1 MLQLSFCKDG
11 SIIAHNPKSNQIFN
25 LQEEKL
31 ISKISIQTAN
41 FTVKKWF
48 IRERNSPF
56 MRIRSHQQPIKKF
69 NDLKNF
75 TANKLFW
82 I

>member
-31 ISKISIQTAN
+31 ISKRISIQTAN
-41 FTVKKWF
+41 FTVKGDLVG
-48 IRERNSPF
+48 E
-56 MRIRSHQQPIKKF
+56 KKF
-69 NDLKNF
+69 SIYEDTF
-75 TANKLFW
+75 SSTTY
-82 I
+82 

>member
-1 MLQLSFCKDG
+1 MQLSFCKDG

-31 ISKISIQTAN
+31 SKKDIYSN
-41 FTVKKWF
+41 GEFYSEGDLVG
-48 IRERNSPF
+48 ERNSPF

-69 NDLKNF
+69 NVR
-75 TANKLFW
+75 